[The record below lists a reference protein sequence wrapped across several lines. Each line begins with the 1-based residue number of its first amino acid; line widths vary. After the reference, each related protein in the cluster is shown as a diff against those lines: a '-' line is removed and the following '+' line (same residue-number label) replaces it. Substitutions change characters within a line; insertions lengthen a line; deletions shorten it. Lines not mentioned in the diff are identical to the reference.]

1 MLHEMMVSF
10 ARDYVYERGKPFAGN
25 EFGNFV
31 RHDIPN
37 AAQNH
42 LTFLPFD
49 LKVKGSVG
57 AGNWAAVPWL
67 GFFDPLI
74 TTSAATGF
82 YVVYFINAQT
92 TDFYLSM
99 NQGTTAVYSEFGE
112 SKGRDVLKRRAV
124 DIAARIPEYAKSFD
138 SDAIELG
145 SEESLPAGYTAGHS
159 FGRRYSLDSLEET
172 RFYRDLEQML
182 YAYEALIDRGGT
194 TPTDVMISEAG
205 SGSID
210 EVRKYTLSK
219 RIERSGNVRRQ
230 VLSKRAP
237 ICEGC
242 GLDPELDYN
251 YRVRQENMPLDVH
264 HSKPLFGLAEGETRR
279 YRIPN
284 DFLVLCPTCHRMIH
298 KQNDPSDLDLLRSN
312 IRFKMQPKTSN

>member
-1 MLHEMMVSF
+1 MARF
-10 ARDYVYERGKPFAGN
+10 AREFVYERGKPFAGS

-31 RHDIPN
+31 RHDIPK

-42 LTFLPFD
+42 LTFSPFE

-74 TTSAATGF
+74 TTSATSGF
-82 YVVYFINAQT
+82 YVVYLINAQT
-92 TDFYLSM
+92 TDVYLSM

-112 SKGRDVLKRRAV
+112 RRGREVLKRRAI
-124 DIAARIPEYAKSFD
+124 DITDRVPEYAKQFD
-138 SDAIELG
+138 SSAIELG
-145 SEESLPAGYTAGHS
+145 SEESLPLGYTAGHA
-159 FGRRYSLDSLEET
+159 FGRRYSLEAFPEE
-172 RFYRDLEQML
+172 RFYQDLEQML
-182 YAYEALIDRGGT
+182 FAYEALIDRGGT

-219 RIERSGNVRRQ
+219 RIERSKNVRRQ
-230 VLSKRAP
+230 VLSRRAP

-242 GLDPELDYN
+242 GLDPELDYG
-251 YRVRQENMPLDVH
+251 YRGPNENTPLDVH
-264 HSKPLFGLAEGETRR
+264 HCKPLFGLAEGETRR
-279 YRIPN
+279 YKIPN
-284 DFLVLCPTCHRMIH
+284 DFFVLCPTCHRMIH
-298 KQNDPSDLDLLRSN
+298 KQNDPSDLDLLKSSIQFAR
-312 IRFKMQPKTSN
+312 KLKKLD